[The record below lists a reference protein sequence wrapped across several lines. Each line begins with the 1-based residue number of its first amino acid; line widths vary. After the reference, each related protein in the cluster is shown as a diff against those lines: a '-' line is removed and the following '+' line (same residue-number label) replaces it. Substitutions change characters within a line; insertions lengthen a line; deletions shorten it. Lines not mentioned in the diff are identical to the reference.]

1 MSTATGT
8 TGTTGTV
15 QYRVAFAKND
25 EAIEGPDDAD
35 VVITIAVADVA
46 LDPTVAFMQGKL
58 KATGRTGVLFDVL
71 RSGAAAAAISRLAS
85 RP

>member
-1 MSTATGT
+1 MTI
-8 TGTTGTV
+8 

-25 EAIEGPDDAD
+25 EAIDGPDDAD
-35 VVITIAVADVA
+35 VVVTVAAADAA

-58 KATGRTGVLFDVL
+58 KSTGSTAALFEVL
-71 RSGAAAAAISRLAS
+71 RRGDASTVISRLAS